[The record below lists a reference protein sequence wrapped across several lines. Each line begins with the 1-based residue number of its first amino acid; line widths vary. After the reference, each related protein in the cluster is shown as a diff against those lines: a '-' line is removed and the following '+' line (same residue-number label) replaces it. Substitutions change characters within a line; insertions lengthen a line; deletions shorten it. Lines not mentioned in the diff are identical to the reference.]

1 MVAGPGA
8 ECWSFNCPDPRRK
21 GRNDVSSRPQTPC
34 DPAGSRVYVSTN
46 RRIKLKYLQS
56 ESTGRNYLG
65 KRTRTVATASV
76 EGSRVRSRNNV
87 HRNAA
92 KESS

>member
-8 ECWSFNCPDPRRK
+8 ERWSLSCPDPSRK

-46 RRIKLKYLQS
+46 RRIKLKYL
-56 ESTGRNYLG
+56 
-65 KRTRTVATASV
+65 
-76 EGSRVRSRNNV
+76 
-87 HRNAA
+87 
-92 KESS
+92 

>member
-1 MVAGPGA
+1 MVPGPGA
-8 ECWSFNCPDPRRK
+8 ERWSLSCPDPSRK

-56 ESTGRNYLG
+56 ESSGRNHLG
-65 KRTRTVATASV
+65 KRTRAVAIASV
-76 EGSRVRSRNNV
+76 DGSRVLSRNNV